1 MLTAPR
7 DDVKLIADAAKMR
20 GDMAAHKQPK
30 GPLDVKLSAG
40 GLVDLEFVTHVTQL
54 RTGKGLTPR
63 LSEAIRELV
72 ALGLL
77 DPFMIEA
84 HALLTRMLVTVRLMA
99 PTLDTPPE
107 ITRPVIAR
115 ACGMSEWEGLLA
127 ELDATRQRVASAW
140 MAIAAPQGD

>member
-1 MLTAPR
+1 
-7 DDVKLIADAAKMR
+7 
-20 GDMAAHKQPK
+20 
-30 GPLDVKLSAG
+30 
-40 GLVDLEFVTHVTQL
+40 
-54 RTGKGLTPR
+54 
-63 LSEAIRELV
+63 
-72 ALGLL
+72 
-77 DPFMIEA
+77 MIEA

-99 PTLDTPPE
+99 PTLDIPPE